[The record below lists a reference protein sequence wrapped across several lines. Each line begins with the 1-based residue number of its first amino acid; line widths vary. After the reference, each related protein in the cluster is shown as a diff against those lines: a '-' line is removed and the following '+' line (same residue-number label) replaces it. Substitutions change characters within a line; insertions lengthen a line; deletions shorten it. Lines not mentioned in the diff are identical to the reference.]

1 MDMKLEDF
9 RSSMTND
16 EPPAGITSSLAAL
29 WYAGKGDWEQA
40 HNIAQDIPTRDGSWV
55 HAWLHRREGDEWNAN
70 YWYNRAGRSNPGGSL
85 EKEWNDIVVVL
96 LGQA

>member
-9 RSSMTND
+9 QSSLSND
-16 EPPAGITSSLAAL
+16 LPPAGITSSLAAL

-55 HAWLHRREGDEWNAN
+55 HAWLHRQEGDEWNAN
-70 YWYNRAGRSNPGGSL
+70 YWYNRASRPNPGGPF
-85 EKEWNDIVVVL
+85 EKEWKDIVVTL
-96 LGQA
+96 LGL